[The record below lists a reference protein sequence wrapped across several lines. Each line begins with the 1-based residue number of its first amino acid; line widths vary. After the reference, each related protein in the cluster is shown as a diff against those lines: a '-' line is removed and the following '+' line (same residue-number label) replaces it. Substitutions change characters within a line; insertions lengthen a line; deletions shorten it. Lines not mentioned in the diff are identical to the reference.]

1 MPPKLKSP
9 LKRTRCAG
17 QGSLQ
22 HFANNVCVLLVE
34 IWRCPWQLSSESFD
48 SGAPITGSHCNRSA
62 SFCDL
67 VFSNQGPPNNLSNP
81 SSPNLTLR
89 APPSSTPPI
98 SGRQARYPGM
108 IAVTA
113 PRHNCQCVRYAY
125 VVGSTYS
132 SHFPETSGAYR
143 TTIHRLRGLRY
154 DQSLRHRVRSCSN
167 KPRLF
172 HVSRGTRYS
181 IERPSLLLSWRRRL
195 RNRHADGNA
204 YVSREAGPLNFP
216 VSSSALQ
223 PANTT
228 RKIRPITASSQN

>member
-154 DQSLRHRVRSCSN
+154 DQAFVTEFDPARTSLVYSMYLGGRGIQLRGPRSYY
-167 KPRLF
+167 
-172 HVSRGTRYS
+172 RGDGACGIVMPTETPTSLEKLARS
-181 IERPSLLLSWRRRL
+181 ISPS
-195 RNRHADGNA
+195 A
-204 YVSREAGPLNFP
+204 P
-216 VSSSALQ
+216 VPSS
-223 PANTT
+223 PP
-228 RKIRPITASSQN
+228 IRQEQSGR